1 VVVTV
6 GTIITTV
13 VLELVDDDTSD
24 EVVGPGTVVVVL
36 GRSVVAV
43 VAGRRVVVVVGRVV
57 VDVLATVVVVVGAL
71 DVVVSGSVV
80 VESLGIS
87 STSNPA
93 EAQPTPDSHALIV

>member
-1 VVVTV
+1 VVTV

-13 VLELVDDDTSD
+13 VLELVDDDTRD
-24 EVVGPGTVVVVL
+24 EVVVPRTVVVVL
-36 GRSVVAV
+36 GRSVVVV

-57 VDVLATVVVVVGAL
+57 VDVPATVVVGAVE
-71 DVVVSGSVV
+71 VVVSGGRVV

-93 EAQPTPDSHALIV
+93 EAHPTPDSQALIV